1 MQIGDVEV
9 DRVGFKDVES
19 ALVTLNKD
27 LLISHL
33 SSKAFETP
41 QKEIWS
47 LCAQESHQITLYLLF
62 HYDWMYDDIHILY
75 VLIVYLH
82 KCLKKIQSQISVIHV
97 IV

>member
-41 QKEIWS
+41 QKEI
-47 LCAQESHQITLYLLF
+47 
-62 HYDWMYDDIHILY
+62 
-75 VLIVYLH
+75 
-82 KCLKKIQSQISVIHV
+82 
-97 IV
+97 